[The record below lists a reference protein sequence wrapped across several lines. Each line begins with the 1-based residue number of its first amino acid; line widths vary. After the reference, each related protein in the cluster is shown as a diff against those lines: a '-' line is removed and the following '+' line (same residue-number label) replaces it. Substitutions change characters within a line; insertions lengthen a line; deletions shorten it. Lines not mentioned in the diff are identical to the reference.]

1 MNTQSKLLLIFIFVA
16 HLAFSQDTIIVKM
29 NLKVGSIP
37 SISSRPTLFWEKDIS
52 KFTVI
57 ENLKSFIIKRFS
69 VFPEHSAYQ
78 DLKNN
83 LMTEVDFTARTKIFD
98 FDSSKVYK
106 GRSKSIVYCLV
117 GTSIEDKRIII
128 IDQNGDFDFNNDHI
142 FAFDIIPENFK
153 PDQAGFFD
161 RKEVNKFLDEQ
172 VAAVEV
178 KAEGFY
184 DTTRYS
190 RNILFK
196 PIPYNTGVSYINKI
210 EQELHLSIDL
220 SEHLE
225 GSFVLNN
232 NKYYLSMYNIWPF
245 LSYKNK
251 SSLRLLFRKE
261 NEEFNAKNNN
271 NNHPDFLIIED
282 KKYLIAS
289 VSRFGDEVILRY
301 SKE

>member
-1 MNTQSKLLLIFIFVA
+1 MKTQFTLLLTFLFVA
-16 HLAFSQDTIIVKM
+16 KIAFSQDMIVVKM
-29 NLKVGSIP
+29 TLKAGGIP
-37 SISSRPTLFWEKDIS
+37 SIRSRPVLALEKNIS
-52 KFTVI
+52 KFTII

-69 VFPEHSAYQ
+69 VFPEYSAYQ

-83 LMTEVDFTARTKIFD
+83 LTTQSDFIARTKVFD

-106 GRSKSIVYCLV
+106 KRAKSIVYCLV
-117 GTSIEDKRIII
+117 GTYTDGKKIVV
-128 IDQNGDFDFNNDHI
+128 IDQNGDYNFNNDHI
-142 FAFDIIPENFK
+142 FAFDFIPESFK
-153 PDQAGFFD
+153 PDQAGFFSS
-161 RKEVNKFLDEQ
+161 KEVNKFLDEE

-190 RNILFK
+190 RNILIK
-196 PIPYNTGVSYINKI
+196 PVPYNTGVSYINKT
-210 EQELHLSIDL
+210 EQELHLSIEL

-225 GSFVLNN
+225 GEFMLNN
-232 NKYYLSMYNIWPF
+232 NKYYLSMYNILPY

-261 NEEFNAKNNN
+261 NEEFNFKNIN
-271 NNHPDFLIIED
+271 NNHPDFLIIEN
-282 KKYLIAS
+282 KKYLIAY

-301 SKE
+301 SME

>member
-1 MNTQSKLLLIFIFVA
+1 MKLKAGRI
-16 HLAFSQDTIIVKM
+16 S
-29 NLKVGSIP
+29 
-37 SISSRPTLFWEKDIS
+37 SISSHPVLSLEKDIS
-52 KFTVI
+52 KFMIV
-57 ENLKSFIIKRFS
+57 ENLKNFIIKRFS
-69 VFPEHSAYQ
+69 VFPEHSSYQ
-78 DLKNN
+78 ALKNN
-83 LMTEVDFTARTKIFD
+83 LITESDFIARTKVFD

-106 GRSKSIVYCLV
+106 GHSKSTVYCLV
-117 GTSIEDKRIII
+117 GTYFDGKKIVI
-128 IDQNGDFDFNNDHI
+128 IDQNGDYNFNNDHI
-142 FAFDIIPENFK
+142 FAFDFIPENFK

-172 VAAVEV
+172 VTAVEV
-178 KAEGFY
+178 KVEGFY

-190 RNILFK
+190 RNILIK
-196 PIPYNTGVSYINKI
+196 PIPYNTGTSYATKI
-210 EQELHLSIDL
+210 EQDLELSIEL

-225 GSFVLNN
+225 GEFILNG
-232 NKYYLSMYNIWPF
+232 NKYYLSMYNILPY

-251 SSLRLLFRKE
+251 SFLRLLFRKE

-271 NNHPDFLIIED
+271 SSHPDFLIIEN

>member
-16 HLAFSQDTIIVKM
+16 HLAFSQDSIVVKM
-29 NLKVGSIP
+29 EVKAGHVRSIRSKP
-37 SISSRPTLFWEKDIS
+37 VLSLEKDIS
-52 KFTVI
+52 KFTII
-57 ENLKSFIIKRFS
+57 ENLKSFLIKRFS

-83 LMTEVDFTARTKIFD
+83 LMTEADFIARTKLFD

-117 GTSIEDKRIII
+117 GTSIEGKRIVI
-128 IDQNGDFDFNNDHI
+128 IDQNGDYNFNNDYI
-142 FAFDIIPENFK
+142 FAFDFIPESFK
-153 PDQAGFFD
+153 PDQAGFFSS
-161 RKEVNKFLDEQ
+161 KEVNKFLDEQ
-172 VAAVEV
+172 VAAVELKV
-178 KAEGFY
+178 EGFY

-190 RNILFK
+190 RNILIK
-196 PIPYNTGVSYINKI
+196 PVPYNTGAGYPNKT
-210 EQELHLSIDL
+210 EQELHLSVEL

-225 GSFVLNN
+225 GELILNG
-232 NKYYLSMYNIWPF
+232 NKYYLSMYNILPC

-251 SSLRLLFRKE
+251 SLLRLLFRKE

-271 NNHPDFLIIED
+271 SNHPDFLMIEN
-282 KKYLIAS
+282 KKYLITS

>member
-1 MNTQSKLLLIFIFVA
+1 MNTQSKLLLIFIFAA
-16 HLAFSQDTIIVKM
+16 HLSFSQDTILVKM
-29 NLKVGSIP
+29 ELKAGHIP
-37 SISSRPTLFWEKDIS
+37 SIRSRPVLSSEKDIS
-52 KFTVI
+52 KFIII

-78 DLKNN
+78 DFKNN
-83 LMTEVDFTARTKIFD
+83 LMAETDFTARTKAFD

-117 GTSIEDKRIII
+117 GTSIDDKRIII
-128 IDQNGDFDFNNDHI
+128 IDQNGDYNFNNDHI
-142 FAFDIIPENFK
+142 FAFDITPEDFK
-153 PDQAGFFD
+153 PNEAGFFD

-172 VAAVEV
+172 VTAVEV
-178 KAEGFY
+178 KVEGFY

-190 RNILFK
+190 RNILIK
-196 PIPYNTGVSYINKI
+196 PIPYNTGTSYATKI
-210 EQELHLSIDL
+210 EQDLELSIEL

-225 GSFVLNN
+225 GEFILNG
-232 NKYYLSMYNIWPF
+232 NKYYLSIYNILPY

-251 SSLRLLFRKE
+251 SFLRLLFRKE

-271 NNHPDFLIIED
+271 SSHPDFLIIEN

>member
-1 MNTQSKLLLIFIFVA
+1 MDTQSKLLLIFIFVA
-16 HLAFSQDTIIVKM
+16 HLAFSQDTIVVKM
-29 NLKVGSIP
+29 TLKAGHIP
-37 SISSRPTLFWEKDIS
+37 SIRSRPVLSSEKDIS

-78 DLKNN
+78 DFKNN
-83 LMTEVDFTARTKIFD
+83 LMTEADFTARTKVFD

-106 GRSKSIVYCLV
+106 GFSKSRVYCLV
-117 GTSIEDKRIII
+117 GTSIEDKRIVI

-153 PDQAGFFD
+153 PDQAGFFSS
-161 RKEVNKFLDEQ
+161 KEVNKFLDEE
-172 VAAVEV
+172 VTVVEV

-184 DTTRYS
+184 DTTRFL
-190 RNILFK
+190 RNILIK
-196 PIPYNTGVSYINKI
+196 PVPYNTGVGYPNKT
-210 EQELHLSIDL
+210 EQELHLSIEL

-225 GSFVLNN
+225 GEFILNS
-232 NKYYLSMYNIWPF
+232 NKYYLSMYNILPC

-261 NEEFNAKNNN
+261 NEEFNSKNINS
-271 NNHPDFLIIED
+271 NHPDFLMIEN

>member
-1 MNTQSKLLLIFIFVA
+1 MNTQSKLLLIFTFVA
-16 HLAFSQDTIIVKM
+16 HLAFSQDTIVVKM
-29 NLKVGSIP
+29 TLKAGHVKSIR
-37 SISSRPTLFWEKDIS
+37 SRPVLSLEKDIS
-52 KFTVI
+52 KFMIV

-117 GTSIEDKRIII
+117 GTYSDGKKVVI
-128 IDQNGDFDFNNDHI
+128 IDQNGDYNFNNDHI
-142 FAFDIIPENFK
+142 FAFDFIPESFK
-153 PDQAGFFD
+153 PDQAGFFSS
-161 RKEVNKFLDEQ
+161 KEVNKFLDEE
-172 VAAVEV
+172 VTAVEIKV
-178 KAEGFY
+178 EGFY

-190 RNILFK
+190 RNILIK
-196 PIPYNTGVSYINKI
+196 PVPYNTGVGYPNKT
-210 EQELHLSIDL
+210 EQELHLSIEL

-225 GSFVLNN
+225 GEFILNSK
-232 NKYYLSMYNIWPF
+232 KYYLSMYNILPY
-245 LSYKNK
+245 LTYKNK
-251 SSLRLLFRKE
+251 SFLRLLFRKE
-261 NEEFNAKNNN
+261 NEEFNSKNNN
-271 NNHPDFLIIED
+271 SNHPDFLIIEN

-301 SKE
+301 SKD

>member
-1 MNTQSKLLLIFIFVA
+1 MNTQFKLLLIFIFAA
-16 HLAFSQDTIIVKM
+16 HLAFSQDTIVVKM
-29 NLKVGSIP
+29 TLKAGRT
-37 SISSRPTLFWEKDIS
+37 ISSRPTLSLEKDIS
-52 KFTVI
+52 KFTII
-57 ENLKSFIIKRFS
+57 ENLKNFIIKRFS

-78 DLKNN
+78 DLKNK
-83 LMTEVDFTARTKIFD
+83 LMTEADFTARTKVFD

-106 GRSKSIVYCLV
+106 GPSKSVVHCLV
-117 GTSIEDKRIII
+117 GTSIEGKRIVI

-142 FAFDIIPENFK
+142 FAFDVIPESFK
-153 PDQAGFFD
+153 PDQAGFFSN
-161 RKEVNKFLDEQ
+161 KEVNKFLDEQ
-172 VAAVEV
+172 VTAVEI

-190 RNILFK
+190 RNILIK
-196 PIPYNTGVSYINKI
+196 PVPYNTGVTYATKT
-210 EQELHLSIDL
+210 EQELHLSIEL

-225 GSFVLNN
+225 GTFLLDN
-232 NKYYLSMYNIWPF
+232 NKYYLSMYNILPY

-251 SSLRLLFRKE
+251 AFLRLLFRKE

-271 NNHPDFLIIED
+271 SYNHDFLIIEN

-289 VSRFGDEVILRY
+289 VSRFGDEVTLRY